1 MCDSSHIS
9 IFAIRFTYSEVS
21 IIRSGHSRL
30 IELEK
35 KDSTGCLIDFF
46 QKSRRGRLIETV
58 SK

>member
-1 MCDSSHIS
+1 MKNCQD
-9 IFAIRFTYSEVS
+9 FCPVYYKVS

-46 QKSRRGRLIETV
+46 QISRPGYLIETV
-58 SK
+58 TK